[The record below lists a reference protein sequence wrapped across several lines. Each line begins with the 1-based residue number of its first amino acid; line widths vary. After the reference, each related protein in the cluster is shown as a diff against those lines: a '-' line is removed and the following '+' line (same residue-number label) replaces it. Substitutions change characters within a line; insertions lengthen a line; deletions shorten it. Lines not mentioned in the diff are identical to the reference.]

1 MGLRHI
7 NPDEVPVE
15 FGLELTAKRGKVLS
29 DLAEAGGI
37 ASNKVDWP
45 GSALAVRPPGVRRI
59 VTTRNVPP
67 VQSAA
72 KRPRRDSG
80 HLPWR
85 WQFSVAAMLIVAFA
99 VLTVFM
105 MYWANASDTVWKN
118 RVFVFSSV
126 EAVVFTA
133 VGWVFGREVHRAE
146 AESAHKDAEDARE
159 DAKEKSELADR
170 KARESADERA
180 KGMRLAGAVETFAA
194 GPADRKDQTRDVG
207 FRAESAGSS
216 SQVAFLQ
223 DLARRLYG

>member
-1 MGLRHI
+1 M
-7 NPDEVPVE
+7 
-15 FGLELTAKRGKVLS
+15 LS
-29 DLAEAGGI
+29 VLAEAGGT
-37 ASNKVDWP
+37 ASVKVE
-45 GSALAVRPPGVRRI
+45 LAWIGDGRHATPGVRRT
-59 VTTRNVPP
+59 VTTKNVSPA
-67 VQSAA
+67 QSAA
-72 KRPRRDSG
+72 EPTRRDSD

-85 WQFSVAAMLIVAFA
+85 WQFSIAATLIVAFA

-105 MYWANASDTVWKN
+105 LSWANASDAVWKN

-146 AESAHKDAEDARE
+146 AESAQKDAEDARE
-159 DAKEKSELADR
+159 DAKAKSELADR
-170 KARESADERA
+170 KAEEAAEERA

-194 GPADRKDQTRDVG
+194 GPADRRDQPRDVG
-207 FRAESAGSS
+207 LRAEPAGSS